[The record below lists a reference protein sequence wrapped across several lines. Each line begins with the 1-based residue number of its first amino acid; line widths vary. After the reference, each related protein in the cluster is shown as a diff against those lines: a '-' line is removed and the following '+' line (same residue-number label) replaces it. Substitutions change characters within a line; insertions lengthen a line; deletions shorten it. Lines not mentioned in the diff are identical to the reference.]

1 MMCECCG
8 KRPARLS
15 VTMITNGKSVN
26 RHFCP
31 QCAARLQ
38 RGDAQSVQFAL
49 LGAMAADD
57 PPQLLCPACGCT
69 SEQFLRSG
77 RLGCAACYDAFAPI
91 LGRIFMQI
99 DGALHHEAPVQSAA
113 QNADNRS
120 PLSPS
125 EMQLEQ
131 LRGELYQA
139 VSEEN
144 YERAAVLRDE
154 IRALES
160 EEQQP

>member
-1 MMCECCG
+1 MMCESCG

-15 VTMITNGKSVN
+15 VTMITNGKSIS

-31 QCAARLQ
+31 QCASRLQ
-38 RGDAQSVQFAL
+38 RGDAQSVQSAL
-49 LGAMAADD
+49 LGAMAADH

-77 RLGCAACYDAFAPI
+77 RLGCAACYEAFSPMLDHI
-91 LGRIFMQI
+91 LMQI
-99 DGALHHEAPVQSAA
+99 DGALQHEAPQQSVQST
-113 QNADNRS
+113 DDKP
-120 PLSPS
+120 PLSAS
-125 EMQLEQ
+125 ETQLEQ
-131 LRGELYQA
+131 LRSELYQA

-154 IRALES
+154 IRSLES